1 MVCDIQLSLD
11 SSNNTLLKL
20 KLRYLYRGR
29 ELRIIE
35 RAFPIRRSC
44 QRALDRQVLSLNCF
58 QFFQR
63 YVIRIQPN
71 VVTSGLGVI
80 NQVCVCRTCQRLQ
93 VPGGIY
99 GAVRCLELKRQSLNW
114 LVIDTSL
121 HQLRRSTSDWIELR
135 ALQRDIP
142 RKVARGR
149 ILQPR
154 YLLQLRQQHLLDRQ
168 CRGDWIRWIIRPVP
182 QPHLHIEGC
191 LSLLCADQR
200 AVLQSEFRCAGLNYQ
215 AQASPL
221 AA

>member
-44 QRALDRQVLSLNCF
+44 QRALDRQVLSLNRF

-114 LVIDTSL
+114 LVIDASL
-121 HQLRRSTSDWIELR
+121 HQLCRSMADWVQLR
-135 ALQRDIP
+135 ALQRDV
-142 RKVARGR
+142 RGQVARGR
-149 ILQPR
+149 IVRPGD
-154 YLLQLRQQHLLDRQ
+154 LLQSGQRHLTDRQ
-168 CRGDWIRWIIRPVP
+168 CGRDRIRRII
-182 QPHLHIEGC
+182 
-191 LSLLCADQR
+191 
-200 AVLQSEFRCAGLNYQ
+200 
-215 AQASPL
+215 
-221 AA
+221 